1 MSVDSKYGIVV
12 IFVTLKM
19 TNDVK
24 FFFFVLTANSDP
36 RDPEVK
42 ASYKLQLENVPEGKI
57 HEVDKMSN
65 ESC

>member
-1 MSVDSKYGIVV
+1 MMLNY
-12 IFVTLKM
+12 
-19 TNDVK
+19 
-24 FFFFVLTANSDP
+24 FFFVLTANSDP

-65 ESC
+65 ESCYSLLKTDTAKLNLKM